1 MVCLIQN
8 EQHFSV
14 LVLSF
19 YDYTV
24 DQNLIIS
31 RDEWVLKFGGGGGE
45 TNKKKKHLAELFN
58 LSLLSDLL
66 RVPGC

>member
-24 DQNLIIS
+24 GQNLIIS
-31 RDEWVLKFGGGGGE
+31 RDEWVLKFWGG
-45 TNKKKKHLAELFN
+45 KQKKHLAELFN